1 MTATDELKKA
11 IALVEQAAN
20 ILQKSQMA
28 FDFTVSNPH
37 KKGASDIWSMGSHPS
52 QTGSASHKQTQ
63 INESN
68 LDNSKPQ
75 ASKYDHHV
83 AYTRTNASGTV
94 SNIAAKG
101 TQTRKEQLGDTTH
114 AIIGKRAINATSLHK
129 INGTHEGATGEYH
142 KDGQAYSAVKHQGNW
157 HLTGDYTQYSPAP
170 KPNAT
175 TNHAHYPWGR
185 LTKVDGGGITAI
197 LHPEH
202 QEAVGKLQD
211 GESTSFKDEQGID
224 WKAKRDGEHV
234 KLTPPSIHSS
244 KPLVVKHSDLAPED
258 NAYDP
263 QPGDDAPLKNPK
275 SRYQSEAHRQLLD
288 GVHKVGNDLLQNPMM
303 EKHHDTIRTMLG
315 ELKANPHPKHAA
327 AVASQMKDMVESEK
341 PTAKPTSGLP
351 SDVTD
356 SYTHASTTS
365 ADAWDVDKENAY
377 SDKDESEAVQKFH
390 DQAEAALVHSA
401 NLHEQAANK
410 VRGNNQHA
418 ARNFE
423 RNAAHMR
430 KMAEEHGA
438 RSHSIWVAQ
447 QQAKQVAS
455 PGQPAVAPAKPAI
468 PESQVQVGTEQHQ
481 FAHGKKPSG
490 RGTWFFSQHA
500 MLDFGKHKEGEDY
513 MQHNGTYSEAK
524 AAAKKWAAAK
534 GHRKIHAQP

>member
-1 MTATDELKKA
+1 MSANHATQTAQDAYGHTWASSAHTEAAARATDPVYRQYHE
-11 IALVEQAAN
+11 ESAAY
-20 ILQKSQMA
+20 
-28 FDFTVSNPH
+28 H
-37 KKGASDIWSMGSHPS
+37 KKEADSR
-52 QTGSASHKQTQ
+52 Q
-63 INESN
+63 
-68 LDNSKPQ
+68 
-75 ASKYDHHV
+75 
-83 AYTRTNASGTV
+83 
-94 SNIAAKG
+94 
-101 TQTRKEQLGDTTH
+101 
-114 AIIGKRAINATSLHK
+114 
-129 INGTHEGATGEYH
+129 
-142 KDGQAYSAVKHQGNW
+142 
-157 HLTGDYTQYSPAP
+157 SPA
-170 KPNAT
+170 K
-175 TNHAHYPWGR
+175 
-185 LTKVDGGGITAI
+185 
-197 LHPEH
+197 
-202 QEAVGKLQD
+202 Q
-211 GESTSFKDEQGID
+211 
-224 WKAKRDGEHV
+224 
-234 KLTPPSIHSS
+234 
-244 KPLVVKHSDLAPED
+244 
-258 NAYDP
+258 
-263 QPGDDAPLKNPK
+263 
-275 SRYQSEAHRQLLD
+275 QLLD

-438 RSHSIWVAQ
+438 RSHSIWVSQ

-455 PGQPAVAPAKPAI
+455 PDKPAAAPAKPI
-468 PESQVQVGTEQHQ
+468 KVDVDTSSHYRSHRKEP
-481 FAHGKKPSG
+481 KG
-490 RGTWFFSQHA
+490 RGGWMFSKRPDI
-500 MLDFGKHKEGEDY
+500 DFGVHKQGEDWISTPS
-513 MQHNGTYSEAK
+513 MTYGEAK
-524 AAAKKWAAAK
+524 KHAKEWAAKK
-534 GHRKIHAQP
+534 GHSKIYVMP